1 MTGREL
7 AIQILEDRLENHQVV
22 TSVEE
27 AALKCGVGTET
38 LKALVARGDIIRT
51 ELYWIPEEVRKNK

>member
-7 AIQILEDRLENHQVV
+7 AIQILEDRLENHEVV
-22 TSVEE
+22 TDIKE

-38 LKALVARGDIIRT
+38 LKALVARGDIVRI
-51 ELYWIPEEVRKNK
+51 ELYWIPAEMCK